1 MHTAHS
7 MLYVLNL
14 VKGKQRTEVSLETK
28 EVFLQI
34 SDMKFL
40 QELNLLGVVD
50 FSKWGDHKGSEHI
63 HF

>member
-1 MHTAHS
+1 

-34 SDMKFL
+34 SDMKYL

-50 FSKWGDHKGSEHI
+50 FSKGSEHI